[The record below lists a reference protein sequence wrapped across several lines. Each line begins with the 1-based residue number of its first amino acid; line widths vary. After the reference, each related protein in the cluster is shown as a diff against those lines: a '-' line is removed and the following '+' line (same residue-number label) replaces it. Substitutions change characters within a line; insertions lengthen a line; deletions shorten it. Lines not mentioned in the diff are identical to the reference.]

1 MAINVHIA
9 ESFSEDLLDII
20 RCKHWFFNLTL
31 YLLRVNLD
39 NNGNSKDMVKAI
51 KSFSFFNK
59 KTEEADYCRSLIE
72 FSARKLR
79 DGPSAYSCA
88 PEYVDYINSGGKAKM
103 TYEDALNRLEFE
115 KEHRFGPSTDIY
127 NTKLKFIQELKHFR
141 SVLYEYLIN
150 KEKPEDELLSP
161 KQVLQLI
168 AKFFAYEVVFCTPR
182 NFI

>member
-31 YLLRVNLD
+31 YLLRVNLE
-39 NNGNSKDMVKAI
+39 NNGNGKDMVKAI

-59 KTEEADYCRSLIE
+59 KTEAADYCRSLIE

-79 DGPSAYSCA
+79 DGPYPYSCV
-88 PEYVDYINSGGKAKM
+88 PEYWDYLESGGRAKM

-115 KEHRFGPSTDIY
+115 KEQRLSLSPDIY
-127 NTKLKFIQELKHFR
+127 DAKLMFVHELKKFR
-141 SVLYEYLIN
+141 RELYEYLIN